1 MDNCPFT
8 KAYFLFIYSFS
19 LISFASTA
27 GGLRNCNAAAFASL
41 VSRLHRDSQNGAAN
55 FVKEAKAAA
64 LQLRSPPA
72 AEAKHMN

>member
-1 MDNCPFT
+1 
-8 KAYFLFIYSFS
+8 
-19 LISFASTA
+19 
-27 GGLRNCNAAAFASL
+27 
-41 VSRLHRDSQNGAAN
+41 LHRDSQNGAAN